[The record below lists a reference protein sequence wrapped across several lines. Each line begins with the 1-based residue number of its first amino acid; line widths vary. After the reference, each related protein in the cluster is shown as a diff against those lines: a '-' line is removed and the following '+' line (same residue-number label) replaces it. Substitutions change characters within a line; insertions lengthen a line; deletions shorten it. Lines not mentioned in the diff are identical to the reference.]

1 MGFYKSWENWS
12 WYHYYYYYIII
23 INIII
28 ITWLLLEIVIM
39 YAPDEAAMNQVLI
52 KNMKTGEQTI
62 INNDDLQNE
71 ITKLIKK

>member
-1 MGFYKSWENWS
+1 
-12 WYHYYYYYIII
+12 
-23 INIII
+23 
-28 ITWLLLEIVIM
+28 M